1 MAGKSHLSLVDGT
14 GGQLPTSS
22 NSAGTGVF
30 RSTGILTDD
39 GGTYYRGPDQTAAT
53 LSDGGGGAM
62 RFTLPDLRWNV
73 ALLNAT
79 AVLFLGALVGM
90 FLWMIDRIDD
100 QFEGAETKITAVSD
114 KVSDLRVEIAGQRA
128 DIRTILEK
136 LDDNSQTVSE
146 PGQSEPVRQ
155 GTAD

>member
-1 MAGKSHLSLVDGT
+1 MANNSHLSLVEGT
-14 GGQLPTSS
+14 GGHLTTTTSAAS
-22 NSAGTGVF
+22 TGGF
-30 RSTGILTDD
+30 RNTGILTDD
-39 GGTYYRGPDQTAAT
+39 GGTYYRGPSGGAAST
-53 LSDGGGGAM
+53 HSDGGGGAM

-90 FLWMIDRIDD
+90 FLWMVDRIDD
-100 QFEGAETKITAVSD
+100 QFEDADTDISAVSD

-136 LDDNSQTVSE
+136 LDDKSQGSAETGQ
-146 PGQSEPVRQ
+146 PGAVRG
-155 GTAD
+155 GT